1 MIILSKTKL
10 LFDLIMYVNS
20 RRSFTAQ
27 EVADEFGV
35 SVRTAHRYLLEISE
49 MGVPIY
55 TEQGRNGGY
64 RTLKNRV
71 LPPVL
76 FDENEALSIFFAFR
90 SLTFYESLPFDADI
104 ESASRKLLVA
114 LPEDTREKIRQLETV
129 LSFWNPQRGLRAPYL
144 KELVEAATEH
154 RVITIEYQSRSGDKS
169 RNVAPI
175 GVYTNDGLWYTPAYD
190 MDKSRIQLFRVDR
203 ILSIKV
209 TEDTYK
215 AGTNLMEWL
224 QSYTISSPVRL
235 VVELTR
241 EGIRKS
247 QSKPWYQPILLE
259 QEREDGIVGL
269 IDTVIDHNEIPFT
282 AQFFAQLGKEARVI
296 EPQEIVEQ
304 IRSHAE
310 ELLGHYRW
318 E

>member
-1 MIILSKTKL
+1 MSKTKL

-35 SVRTAHRYLLEISE
+35 SVRTTHRYLMEISE

-64 RTLKNRV
+64 RTLKTRV

-90 SLTFYESLPFDADI
+90 SLAFYESLPFDTDI
-104 ESASRKLLVA
+104 ESASRKLLAA
-114 LPEDTREKIRQLETV
+114 LPEDTGKKINQLETV
-129 LSFWNPQRGLRAPYL
+129 LSFWNPKRGLTAPYL
-144 KELVEAATEH
+144 KELIEAAAEN
-154 RVITIEYQSRSGDKS
+154 RIITITYQSKSGDKE

-175 GVYTNDGLWYTPAYD
+175 GVYTNDGLWYMPAYD
-190 MDKSRIQLFRVDR
+190 MDSARIQLFRVDR
-203 ILSIKV
+203 ILSLTVKEDKYKV
-209 TEDTYK
+209 GTE
-215 AGTNLMEWL
+215 LREWL
-224 QSYTISSPVRL
+224 QSYAISSPVRL

-241 EGIRKS
+241 EGLRRS
-247 QSKPWYQPILLE
+247 RSKPWYEPILLE
-259 QEREDGIVGL
+259 EEREDGILGL

-282 AQFFAQLGKEARVI
+282 AEFFAQLGKEARVI
-296 EPQEIVEQ
+296 EPQEIIGH
-304 IRSHAE
+304 IRCHAE
-310 ELLGHYRW
+310 ALLAHYQKG
-318 E
+318 

>member
-1 MIILSKTKL
+1 MSKTKL

-35 SVRTAHRYLLEISE
+35 SVRTAHRYLMEISE

-64 RTLKNRV
+64 RTLKTRV

-76 FDENEALSIFFAFR
+76 FDENEVLSIFFAFR
-90 SLTFYESLPFDADI
+90 SLAFYESLPFNADI
-104 ESASRKLLVA
+104 ESASRKLLA
-114 LPEDTREKIRQLETV
+114 AMPGDTRGKISQLETV
-129 LSFWNPQRGLRAPYL
+129 LSFWNPKRGLLAPYL
-144 KELVEAATEH
+144 KELIEAAAEN
-154 RVITIEYQSRSGDKS
+154 RIITMGYQSKSSDKE

-175 GVYTNDGLWYTPAYD
+175 GVYTNDGLWYMPAYD
-190 MDKSRIQLFRVDR
+190 MDTGRIQLFRVDR
-203 ILSIKV
+203 ILSLTV

-215 AGTNLMEWL
+215 VGTELMEWL

-247 QSKPWYQPILLE
+247 RSKPWYQPILLE
-259 QEREDGIVGL
+259 KEREDGIIGL
-269 IDTVIDHNEIPFT
+269 IDTVIDRNEIPFT
-282 AQFFAQLGKEARVI
+282 AEFFAQLGKEARVI
-296 EPQEIVEQ
+296 EPQEIIDH
-304 IRSHAE
+304 IRCHAE
-310 ELLGHYRW
+310 ELLGHYQ
-318 E
+318 